1 MVRFVGVGLTY
12 PNGTCALTD
21 VTLHIGKGEF
31 VFVTGVSG
39 SGKSSLLRL
48 VYREDEPS
56 EGNEKVLWLLLI
68 IFLAALGAFIYFL
81 ARRPQRMRELGR

>member
-1 MVRFVGVGLTY
+1 MEAIFILVIGGLILI
-12 PNGTCALTD
+12 GILA
-21 VTLHIGKGEF
+21 HIF
-31 VFVTGVSG
+31 WVWMII
-39 SGKSSLLRL
+39 
-48 VYREDEPS
+48 DCIMNEPS